1 MQTLAPQD
9 KPAAAKPSSGA
20 AKPSSGAA
28 KPSSGAATGVP
39 PAAEISPVHAAPV
52 RVERKFLVGEL
63 PKVLNLNQGR
73 HVSQGYLAVEAG
85 GAEVRILRT
94 GDKGTLCVKTG
105 SGQNQ
110 METELPLTGEQ
121 LAALWPLTEGRRM
134 SKVSYSVDIGE
145 TPVSLD
151 MYEGQLSWLRIA
163 EAEFKSYQSADNFS
177 PPPWFHRE
185 VTDVHAYRHSNLARE

>member
-1 MQTLAPQD
+1 MQTTAPQERRSADETGPVLSTHPETGAELTPLHLAPL
-9 KPAAAKPSSGA
+9 
-20 AKPSSGAA
+20 
-28 KPSSGAATGVP
+28 
-39 PAAEISPVHAAPV
+39 

-63 PKVLNLNQGR
+63 PKVLNLNEGR
-73 HVSQGYLAVEAG
+73 HVSQGYLAVETG

-94 GDKGTLCVKTG
+94 GNKGTLCVKTG

-110 METELPLTGEQ
+110 TETEVPLSAEQ
-121 LAALWPLTEGRRM
+121 LAALWPLTAGRRM
-134 SKVSYSVDIGE
+134 SKVSYTVDVGE

-163 EAEFKSYQSADNFS
+163 EAEFKSHQSADSFS
-177 PPPWFHRE
+177 PPSWFHRE

>member
-9 KPAAAKPSSGA
+9 KAAAAKPTDRE
-20 AKPSSGAA
+20 
-28 KPSSGAATGVP
+28 ATG
-39 PAAEISPVHAAPV
+39 ASQSTELSPLHAAPV
-52 RVERKFLVGEL
+52 KVERKFLVGEL
-63 PKVLNLNQGR
+63 PKVLNLNEGR
-73 HVSQGYLAVEAG
+73 HVSQGYLAVENG

-94 GDKGTLCVKTG
+94 EDKGTLCVKTG

-110 METELPLTGEQ
+110 RETEVVLTAEQ

-134 SKVSYSVDIGE
+134 SKVSYAVDIGE

-163 EAEFKSYQSADNFS
+163 EAEFKSYQSADSFS
-177 PPPWFHRE
+177 PPTWFHRE

>member
-9 KPAAAKPSSGA
+9 KPATAKPTSSGA
-20 AKPSSGAA
+20 VGA
-28 KPSSGAATGVP
+28 P
-39 PAAEISPVHAAPV
+39 PAAELSPLHVPTIK
-52 RVERKFLVGEL
+52 VERKFLIGEL
-63 PKVLNLNQGR
+63 PKVLNLNEGR
-73 HVSQGYLAVEAG
+73 HVSQGYLAVETG

-94 GDKGTLCVKTG
+94 QNSGTLCVKTG

-110 METELPLTGEQ
+110 IETEVALTPEQ

-134 SKVSYSVDIGE
+134 SKVSYTVDVGE
-145 TPVSLD
+145 TSVSLD

>member
-9 KPAAAKPSSGA
+9 KSPAAKPDSGSA
-20 AKPSSGAA
+20 AGL
-28 KPSSGAATGVP
+28 P
-39 PAAEISPVHAAPV
+39 PGSELSPLHVAPLK
-52 RVERKFLVGEL
+52 VERKFLVGEL
-63 PKVLNLNQGR
+63 PKVLNLNEGR
-73 HVSQGYLAVEAG
+73 HISQGYLAVENG

-110 METELPLTGEQ
+110 METEVPLSNEQ

-134 SKVSYSVDIGE
+134 SKVSYTVDIGE

-163 EAEFKSYQSADNFS
+163 EAEFKSYQSADNFT

>member
-1 MQTLAPQD
+1 V
-9 KPAAAKPSSGA
+9 GA
-20 AKPSSGAA
+20 
-28 KPSSGAATGVP
+28 P
-39 PAAEISPVHAAPV
+39 PAAELSPLHVPPIK
-52 RVERKFLVGEL
+52 VERKFLIGEL
-63 PKVLNLNQGR
+63 PKVLNLNEGR
-73 HVSQGYLAVEAG
+73 HVSQGYLAVETG

-94 GDKGTLCVKTG
+94 QNSGTLCVKTG

-110 METELPLTGEQ
+110 IETEVALTPEQ

-134 SKVSYSVDIGE
+134 SKVSYTVDVGE
-145 TPVSLD
+145 TSVSLD

>member
-1 MQTLAPQD
+1 MAKSVLLMQTLAPQD
-9 KPAAAKPSSGA
+9 KSPAAKPGPAPA
-20 AKPSSGAA
+20 AGL
-28 KPSSGAATGVP
+28 P
-39 PAAEISPVHAAPV
+39 PGAEISPLHTAPLK
-52 RVERKFLVGEL
+52 VERKFLVGEL
-63 PKVLNLNQGR
+63 PKFLNLNEGR
-73 HVSQGYLAVEAG
+73 HVSQGYLAVESS

-94 GDKGTLCVKTG
+94 GDKGMLCVKTG

-110 METELPLTGEQ
+110 AETELPLTAEQ

-134 SKVSYSVDIGE
+134 SKVSYTVDIDE
-145 TPVSLD
+145 IPVSLD

-163 EAEFKSYQSADNFS
+163 EAEFKSFQSADNFS